1 MNHPLLRRRSDPQE
15 PRQMRLA
22 FWESLELGMASR
34 DRRQS
39 GKNDR
44 YLQWSRSG
52 ISEGTK
58 TCTVEPN
65 LSCPSRGEKSPISGS
80 QLCVVRMRWGISV
93 GPIRAL
99 WGGNGGDEWGA
110 LLPRFQDL
118 QGLRPLV
125 MIDQG
130 TGWTLHWM
138 RIHFV
143 LMVPLRVW
151 NCLLRIRDLGTP
163 GCFLSD
169 HVTRNCSL
177 MSGWGHFSI

>member
-39 GKNDR
+39 GKKDR

-58 TCTVEPN
+58 TCTVHSRTELVMSLARRDVTN
-65 LSCPSRGEKSPISGS
+65 QWESIVRGENAVGHFSGAYKGP
-80 QLCVVRMRWGISV
+80 VGWKWG
-93 GPIRAL
+93 
-99 WGGNGGDEWGA
+99 DQWGA

-151 NCLLRIRDLGTP
+151 NRLLRIRDLRTP

-169 HVTRNCSL
+169 HVTRDCSL
-177 MSGWGHFSI
+177 ITG